1 MSALAE
7 NIIRVDAPAR
17 QCTFCAGFFDGREI
31 PVAEDEQFVAWVS
44 YGALVE
50 GHLLVVP
57 RRHTLNLSQLGPL
70 DEMDALHTF
79 VASVQALLSAQY
91 GPVCAFEHGPAE
103 VGTQVGCSI
112 DHAHLHL
119 VPWATSLVDAAIEDF
134 PELPWRA
141 TPSLAA
147 GLREAADQA
156 YLLVRDA
163 DGRSAIAASSQIP
176 SQALRRT
183 IAARLGK
190 REEWDWKKNPRHD
203 TVHRTLR
210 RLHRT

>member
-1 MSALAE
+1 L
-7 NIIRVDAPAR
+7 
-17 QCTFCAGFFDGREI
+17 FDGRET
-31 PVAEDEQFVAWVS
+31 PVAEDERFVAWVS

-57 RRHTLNLSQLGPL
+57 RRHTLSLSQLDP
-70 DEMDALHTF
+70 DEMEALHAF
-79 VASVQALLSAQY
+79 VSSVQAVLSDHY
-91 GPVCAFEHGPAE
+91 GPTCAFEHGPVE
-103 VGTQVGCSI
+103 EGTQVGCTV

-119 VPWATSLVDAAIEDF
+119 MPWSSSLVEAAIEDF

-141 TPSLAA
+141 TSSLAA
-147 GLREAADQA
+147 GLHEAADEA

-163 DGRSAIAASSQIP
+163 DGRTAIATSSEIP

-190 REEWDWKKNPRHD
+190 REEWDWKKNPRRN
-203 TVHRTLR
+203 TVRRTLS
-210 RLHRT
+210 RLLHQT